1 MGLQRQ
7 SAAESATDQARDN
20 QRRNRMRKTLLS
32 RHTAQSV
39 LEEKSGVIK
48 LRVDP
53 ISLSGVT
60 QTAFGLAKSH
70 RVSKRC
76 RSLSRPKAQYLP
88 RDPLNYAEL
97 KGLLVV
103 EYPSAIAK
111 VKRSVSN
118 IHSHVQMEKDEA
130 KPVREGDI
138 EGKEAMVAIDQFQS
152 VSTSKGFC
160 GKDLEAVFKPVEESG
175 RTRLARPTG

>member
-1 MGLQRQ
+1 MGLKRK
-7 SAAESATDQARDN
+7 SAAESAVEQAKDQK
-20 QRRNRMRKTLLS
+20 RRTHMRESLLS
-32 RHTAQSV
+32 RHAALSA
-39 LEEKSGVIK
+39 LEEKSGVVK

-53 ISLSGVT
+53 ISLSAVT

-76 RSLSRPKAQYLP
+76 RSLSRPKAQHSP
-88 RDPLNYAEL
+88 RDPLNYSEL

-111 VKRSVSN
+111 VKRSFSN
-118 IHSHVQMEKDEA
+118 IQSHVQMDKDEA
-130 KPVREGDI
+130 KPPREGDI
-138 EGKEAMVAIDQFQS
+138 EGKEAMVAIDKFPN
-152 VSTSKGFC
+152 VLTSKGFC
-160 GKDLEAVFKPVEESG
+160 GKDLEAVFKPMEESG